1 MKTCIAATGG
11 ALVLI
16 NDELKENRM
25 DLKAARATL
34 LEEWHGIK
42 GTTARVLF
50 AIGCGVVVLGVV
62 AALYLLVLFSQ
73 STVFSSGELSV
84 SEFLMAVAA
93 GVGMSSYG
101 LLLVVVARM
110 SHAVDALT
118 ASRPDPSDGE

>member
-1 MKTCIAATGG
+1 
-11 ALVLI
+11 
-16 NDELKENRM
+16 M
-25 DLKAARATL
+25 DLNAARATL
-34 LEEWHGIK
+34 LEEWNGIK
-42 GTTARVLF
+42 GTTARALF
-50 AIGCGVVVLGVV
+50 AIGCVGVVLGVV

-84 SEFLMAVAA
+84 REFLMAVAA

-118 ASRPDPSDGE
+118 ASRPDPSDSE

>member
-1 MKTCIAATGG
+1 
-11 ALVLI
+11 
-16 NDELKENRM
+16 M

-34 LEEWHGIK
+34 LEEWNGIK

-73 STVFSSGELSV
+73 PTAGFFGSSSGELSV
-84 SEFLMAVAA
+84 REFLMAVAA

-110 SHAVDALT
+110 SHAVDARAAL
-118 ASRPDPSDGE
+118 RPDSPADE

>member
-1 MKTCIAATGG
+1 
-11 ALVLI
+11 
-16 NDELKENRM
+16 M
-25 DLKAARATL
+25 DLKAKQATL
-34 LEEWHGIK
+34 LEEWKGIK
-42 GTTARVLF
+42 GTTARALF
-50 AIGCGVVVLGVV
+50 ATGWGVAILGVV
-62 AALYLLVLFSQ
+62 AALYLLVQFSQ
-73 STVFSSGELSV
+73 STGFSSGELAV

>member
-1 MKTCIAATGG
+1 
-11 ALVLI
+11 
-16 NDELKENRM
+16 M
-25 DLKAARATL
+25 DLNASRATL

-62 AALYLLVLFSQ
+62 APLYLLVRFSQ
-73 STVFSSGELSV
+73 PTMFSSGELLFR
-84 SEFLMAVAA
+84 EFLIAVAA

-101 LLLVVVARM
+101 LLLVVVAGM

-118 ASRPDPSDGE
+118 ASRPDPSDSE